1 MARDYGKRRQ
11 GRQKSSAPKQFLW
24 IVASFLLGYLT
35 ANVFD
40 FTSLNNWVHKNILA
54 HDEPQPETKVV
65 AKQENLPKPKFEFY
79 TLLAKD
85 HSSPTPLQRPTLAT
99 PAKPATPPQGAP
111 MQAAAP
117 VAVAPTPATNA
128 PVVVNHAPA
137 PVAEAKPVPATA
149 SANKPKE
156 SYLVQMA
163 SFKSKQEAER
173 LKASLTLK
181 GFDVHIVVAP
191 PQQGGWFRVILG
203 PYGSKMEAEKIQ
215 VAVARSERIKGMVR
229 KLNA

>member
-24 IVASFLLGYLT
+24 VVASFLCGYIT

-54 HDEPQPETKVV
+54 QDEPQPEAKVV
-65 AKQENLPKPKFEFY
+65 AKKENLPKPKFEFY

-85 HSSPTPLQRPTLAT
+85 HGPPAPMPRPSLAT
-99 PAKPATPPQGAP
+99 PAKPALPPQTVPAGQTVTP
-111 MQAAAP
+111 
-117 VAVAPTPATNA
+117 AVATASAAVP
-128 PVVVNHAPA
+128 HAPA
-137 PVAEAKPVPATA
+137 PVTEAKPLPKNPT
-149 SANKPKE
+149 KPKE
-156 SYLVQMA
+156 VSKEVYLVQMA

-173 LKASLTLK
+173 LKASLILK
-181 GFDVHIVVAP
+181 GFNVSIVAAP

-203 PYGSKMEAEKIQ
+203 PYRTRIEAEKIQ
-215 VAVARSERIKGMVR
+215 IAVARSERIKGMVR

>member
-11 GRQKSSAPKQFLW
+11 SRQKSSAPKQFFWVL
-24 IVASFLLGYLT
+24 ASFLCGYLT

-54 HDEPQPETKVV
+54 NDEPPPETKTV
-65 AKQENLPKPKFEFY
+65 AKQEEHPKPKFEFY

-85 HSSPTPLQRPTLAT
+85 HGPPTTSLPRAALAT
-99 PAKPATPPQGAP
+99 PAKPADPPQGVPSQPASATTTVAATTPKTTSAP
-111 MQAAAP
+111 HTP
-117 VAVAPTPATNA
+117 V
-128 PVVVNHAPA
+128 PVT
-137 PVAEAKPVPATA
+137 EAKPLPATV
-149 SANKPKE
+149 NKTKE
-156 SYLVQMA
+156 AYLVQIA

-173 LKASLTLK
+173 LKAALTLK
-181 GFDVHIVVAP
+181 GFDVNIAVAP

-215 VAVARSERIKGMVR
+215 VAVARTERIKGMVR